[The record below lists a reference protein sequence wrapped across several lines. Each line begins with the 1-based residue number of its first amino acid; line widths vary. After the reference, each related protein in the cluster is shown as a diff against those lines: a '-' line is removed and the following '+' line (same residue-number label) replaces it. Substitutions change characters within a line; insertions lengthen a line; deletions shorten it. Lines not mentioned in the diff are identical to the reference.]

1 MGFLAMRWLLRPAR
15 LAVLALSVVLVYAL
29 VGFFLVP
36 YLITT
41 YAIPAVA
48 DKLKRPVLVK
58 KVELNPF
65 ALSLRLTG
73 FEIRE
78 TDQSALLGFEEFY
91 VNLQA
96 SSLIR
101 RAYVFDT
108 IRFTMPYVSA
118 RVFKDGHM
126 NLADL
131 VPQDNGSQQSVP
143 PQAEK
148 TPAGLP
154 AVEIGEF
161 EISQAIVE
169 FRDESK
175 HKPYVL
181 DIVPIHIV
189 LKNFHT
195 KPGGDNSYAFTAELD
210 KGETLSWA
218 GTVSLEP
225 LRSSGKF
232 SLSGVKL
239 PRLWQYLHDRFR
251 FDITDGT
258 VAVDAGYA
266 IDVDATPIG
275 IQLSQA
281 NFRIEKLAIK
291 EDGSLDPVITIPA
304 LNVEGADVNL
314 ATREVTVRDIAVVR
328 ASFTAW
334 LNPDGT
340 VNYQHMFAPVDS
352 VQSPPAVGSPPPKSK
367 DEKPWAVWLK
377 EIRLEDHA
385 IDFEDRTL
393 PTPAQVEVRSLTV
406 KTRDVRIPIK
416 EALPIE
422 VGMQLNETGTI
433 RVNGSVLPNP
443 PQADVALVIKDI
455 AIRPFQPYFEKFI
468 RTDVQS
474 GAVNLDG
481 TMHLAANHPNGPLMS
496 YEGNIRVEGL
506 SVADRDQGE
515 EVASLQTLSLNKV
528 HVTVDPTTVSIKEV
542 GLEQPMT
549 HLVVGPDGGL
559 NLGRLVVVA
568 PPSASADKKP
578 VEAQKAKSPPIPMTV
593 GVVKLIK
600 AGATFRDNSVQPP
613 VQTGISNL
621 TGTIK
626 GLSSKQLA
634 RAEVDLSGRV
644 GKVGSLKIAG
654 TINPLSEDAFT
665 DLKISLGGMDL
676 TAQGPYSSKFVG
688 YGLSKGKLSLDLKYK
703 VSRKQLEAENRVVVD
718 QLTFGEKVDSPDAI
732 SLPVML
738 AVALLKDRHG
748 RIDLDLPIRGDLKDP
763 DFKYGKAVVSVLLN
777 LLTKIVASPFTLIG
791 SLIPGGGDAE
801 ELQYLEFDP
810 GAVAVVATE
819 LKKVEAI
826 TKGLE
831 ERPGLRLEVT
841 GTADPVRDRQVLALQ
856 KFKAQLRARWQQG
869 KGVSKGADF
878 PIAEEER
885 AIKDLF
891 DQQRSLQPV
900 AGTAEGEQIPSKPP
914 SIEEMRQQLAA
925 GIPVPDSDLRLLA
938 QQRAEQMRGQFVV
951 NGNLA
956 DERVFLT
963 EVDLTAADHEK
974 VRSRLNITA
983 GQ

>member
-1 MGFLAMRWLLRPAR
+1 MRWFFRSSR
-15 LAVLALSVVLVYAL
+15 LAIFAVGVVLVYTL

-36 YLITT
+36 YLIKA

-48 DKLKRPVLVK
+48 EKLKRPVLVK
-58 KVELNPF
+58 EVELNPF

-78 TDQSALLGFEEFY
+78 TDQSALLGFDDLY

-96 SSLIR
+96 ISLIR

-108 IRFTMPYVSA
+108 IRLTVPYVSA
-118 RVFKDGHM
+118 RVFKDGRM
-126 NLADL
+126 NLAEL
-131 VPQDNGSQQSVP
+131 VPPDDESQPPVP

-148 TPAGLP
+148 TPAEIP
-154 AVEIGEF
+154 AIQIGEF
-161 EISQAIVE
+161 EISQAIIE

-175 HKPYVL
+175 PKPYVL

-239 PRLWQYLHDRFR
+239 PRLWQYIHDRFR
-251 FDITDGT
+251 FDVTDGT
-258 VAVDAGYA
+258 VAIDAGYA
-266 IDVDATPIG
+266 LDVDATPIG
-275 IQLSQA
+275 LQVSQA
-281 NFRIEKLAIK
+281 NIRVEKLAIR
-291 EDGSLDPVITIPA
+291 EDGVLDPVITIPI
-304 LNVEGADVNL
+304 LNVEGVDVNL
-314 ATREVTVRDIAVVR
+314 ATHEVTVRDVAVER
-328 ASFTAW
+328 GSFTAW

-340 VNYQHMFAPVDS
+340 VNYQHMFSPMES
-352 VQSPPAVGSPPPKSK
+352 VQSPPAAGTASPKSK
-367 DEKPWAVWLK
+367 NEKPWAVWLK
-377 EIRLEDHA
+377 EIRLEDHT

-393 PTPAQVEVRSLTV
+393 PTPAQVEVRALSV
-406 KTRDVRIPIK
+406 KTRDVRIPFK
-416 EALPIE
+416 ETLPIE

-443 PQADVALVIKDI
+443 LQAHVALTLKDI
-455 AIRPFQPYFEKFI
+455 AIRPFQPYFEKFARI
-468 RTDVQS
+468 DVQS

-481 TMHLAANHPNGPLMS
+481 TIQLATEHSNGPLMS
-496 YEGNIRVEGL
+496 YEGNVRVEGL
-506 SVADRDQGE
+506 SVADRDQAE

-528 HVTVDPTTVSIKEV
+528 LVTVDPTTVSIKEV
-542 GLEQPMT
+542 GLHQPMA
-549 HLVVGPDGGL
+549 HLVVRPDGGF
-559 NLGRLVVVA
+559 NLGRLAVVA
-568 PPSASADKKP
+568 PGSVSADEKT
-578 VEAQKAKSPPIPMTV
+578 VEPQKVKSPPVPMTIS
-593 GVVKLIK
+593 VVKLTK
-600 AGATFRDNSVQPP
+600 AAATFRDNSVQPP

-626 GLSSKQLA
+626 RLSSKQLA
-634 RAEVDLSGRV
+634 RADVDLSGRV
-644 GKVGSLKIAG
+644 GKVGSLKVAG

-665 DLKISLGGMDL
+665 DLTISLGGMDL

-688 YGLSKGKLSLDLKYK
+688 YGLSKGKLSLDLKYR
-703 VSRKQLEAENRVVVD
+703 VSKKQLEAENKVVVD

-748 RIDLDLPIRGDLKDP
+748 RIDIDLPIRGDLKDP

-810 GAVAVVATE
+810 GAVAVAATE
-819 LKKVEAI
+819 LKKIEAI
-826 TKGLE
+826 AKGLE

-841 GTADPVRDRQVLALQ
+841 GTADPVRDRKVLALQ
-856 KFKAQLRARWQQG
+856 KLKAQLRARWQQG
-869 KGVSKGADF
+869 KSVLKGVDF
-878 PIAEEER
+878 PIADEER
-885 AIKDLF
+885 AIKELF
-891 DQQRSLQPV
+891 DQQVSLQP
-900 AGTAEGEQIPSKPP
+900 AAATAEGEQLPWKPP
-914 SIEEMRQQLAA
+914 TIEEMRQKLATV
-925 GIPVPDSDLRLLA
+925 ITVPDSDLRLLA
-938 QQRAEQMRGQFVV
+938 EQRAEQMRGQLVV

>member
-1 MGFLAMRWLLRPAR
+1 MTFSSGVPSKLRVAGSIPAGRTTGLFRSMRWLLRPSR
-15 LAVLALSVVLVYAL
+15 LAILALGLVLVYTL

-36 YLITT
+36 YLIKA

-48 DKLKRPVLVK
+48 EKLKRPVLVK
-58 KVELNPF
+58 DVELNPF

-108 IRFTMPYVSA
+108 IRLAVPYVSA
-118 RVFKDGHM
+118 RVFKDGRM
-126 NLADL
+126 NLAEL
-131 VPQDNGSQQSVP
+131 VPPDDGSQPPEP

-148 TPAGLP
+148 TPAEIP

-175 HKPYVL
+175 PKPYVL

-251 FDITDGT
+251 FDVTDGT
-258 VAVDAGYA
+258 VAVDARYA
-266 IDVDATPIG
+266 IDVGATPIEASSVTG
-275 IQLSQA
+275 ERPDRKARHQGRWESRPGDHDSGAERRGCRRGSRDARGHGSGHRSCACVVHGLVESRRHRELS
-281 NFRIEKLAIK
+281 
-291 EDGSLDPVITIPA
+291 
-304 LNVEGADVNL
+304 ADVL
-314 ATREVTVRDIAVVR
+314 LQWTPSSLRLLRGS
-328 ASFTAW
+328 AS
-334 LNPDGT
+334 
-340 VNYQHMFAPVDS
+340 
-352 VQSPPAVGSPPPKSK
+352 PKSK

-385 IDFEDRTL
+385 IDFDDRTL
-393 PTPAQVEVRSLTV
+393 PTPAHVEVRALTV

-443 PQADVALVIKDI
+443 LQADVALVLKDI
-455 AIRPFQPYFEKFI
+455 AIRPFQPYFEKFVRI
-468 RTDVQS
+468 DVQS

-481 TMHLAANHPNGPLMS
+481 TIHLATDHPNGPLMS
-496 YEGNIRVEGL
+496 YEGNVRVEGL
-506 SVADRDQGE
+506 SVADRDQGD

-528 HVTVDPTTVSIKEV
+528 LVTVDPTTVSIKEV
-542 GLEQPMT
+542 GLQQPMA
-549 HLVVGPDGGL
+549 HLVVRPDGGL
-559 NLGRLVVVA
+559 NLGRLAVVA
-568 PPSASADKKP
+568 PPSASADEKP
-578 VEAQKAKSPPIPMTV
+578 VEPQKAKSPPVPMTI

-600 AGATFRDNSVQPP
+600 AAATFRDNSVQPP

-634 RAEVDLSGRV
+634 RADVDLSGRV
-644 GKVGSLKIAG
+644 GKVASLKIAG

-665 DLKISLGGMDL
+665 DLTISLGGMDL

-703 VSRKQLEAENRVVVD
+703 VSQKQLEAENKVVVD
-718 QLTFGEKVDSPDAI
+718 QLTFGEKVDSPDAT

-748 RIDLDLPIRGDLKDP
+748 RIDIDLPIRGDLKDP
-763 DFKYGKAVVSVLLN
+763 DFKYGKAVLSVLLN

-791 SLIPGGGDAE
+791 SLIPGGGDE
-801 ELQYLEFDP
+801 EEFT
-810 GAVAVVATE
+810 VHRV
-819 LKKVEAI
+819 
-826 TKGLE
+826 
-831 ERPGLRLEVT
+831 RPGQ
-841 GTADPVRDRQVLALQ
+841 RDR
-856 KFKAQLRARWQQG
+856 
-869 KGVSKGADF
+869 
-878 PIAEEER
+878 
-885 AIKDLF
+885 
-891 DQQRSLQPV
+891 
-900 AGTAEGEQIPSKPP
+900 
-914 SIEEMRQQLAA
+914 
-925 GIPVPDSDLRLLA
+925 
-938 QQRAEQMRGQFVV
+938 
-951 NGNLA
+951 
-956 DERVFLT
+956 T
-963 EVDLTAADHEK
+963 E
-974 VRSRLNITA
+974 
-983 GQ
+983 

>member
-1 MGFLAMRWLLRPAR
+1 MRWLLRPSR
-15 LAVLALSVVLVYAL
+15 LVILALGLVFLYAL

-36 YLITT
+36 YLIKA

-48 DKLKRPVLVK
+48 EKLKRPVLVK
-58 KVELNPF
+58 EVGLNPF
-65 ALSLRLTG
+65 TLSLRVTG

-78 TDQSALLGFEEFY
+78 ADQSALLGFDEFF
-91 VNLQA
+91 VNFQA

-108 IRFTMPYVSA
+108 IRLTVPYVSA
-118 RVFKDGHM
+118 RVYKDGRM
-126 NLADL
+126 NLAEL
-131 VPQDNGSQQSVP
+131 VPPNDGSQPSVP

-148 TPAGLP
+148 TPAEIP

-161 EISQAIVE
+161 EIAQAIIE

-175 HKPYVL
+175 PKPYVL

-195 KPGGDNSYAFTAELD
+195 KPGGENSYAFTAELD
-210 KGETLSWA
+210 KGEILSWA

-225 LRSSGKF
+225 MRSSGKL

-251 FDITDGT
+251 FDVTDGT

-266 IDVDATPIG
+266 LNVDETPIG
-275 IQLSQA
+275 LQISQA
-281 NFRIEKLAIK
+281 NMRIEKLAIR

-304 LNVEGADVNL
+304 LNVAGVDVNL
-314 ATREVTVRDIAVVR
+314 ATHEVTVRDIAVER

-340 VNYQHMFAPVDS
+340 VNYQQMFAPVDS
-352 VQSPPAVGSPPPKSK
+352 VQPPPAGSSASPKPK
-367 DEKPWAVWLK
+367 DEKPWTVWIK
-377 EIRLEDHA
+377 EITMKDHA

-433 RVNGSVLPNP
+433 RVNGSVRPNP
-443 PQADVALVIKDI
+443 PQADVALALKDI
-455 AIRPFQPYFEKFI
+455 AIRPFQPYFEKFV
-468 RTDVQS
+468 RVDVQS

-481 TMHLAANHPNGPLMS
+481 TMHLATDHPNGPLMS
-496 YEGNIRVEGL
+496 YEGNVRVEGL
-506 SVADRDQGE
+506 SVADRDQGD

-528 HVTVDPTTVSIKEV
+528 LVTVDPTTVSIKEV
-542 GLEQPMT
+542 GLQQPMA
-549 HLVVGPDGGL
+549 HLVVRPDGGL

-568 PPSASADKKP
+568 PPSASADEKA
-578 VEAQKAKSPPIPMTV
+578 VEPQKAKSPPVPMTIS
-593 GVVKLIK
+593 VVKLTK
-600 AGATFRDNSVQPP
+600 AAATFRDNSVQPP

-634 RAEVDLSGRV
+634 RADVDLSGRV
-644 GKVGSLKIAG
+644 GKVASLKIAG
-654 TINPLSEDAFT
+654 TINPLSEDTFS
-665 DLKISLGGMDL
+665 DLTISLGGMDL

-688 YGLSKGKLSLDLKYK
+688 YGLSKGKLSLDLKYR
-703 VSRKQLEAENRVVVD
+703 VSQKQLEAENKVVVD
-718 QLTFGEKVDSPDAI
+718 QLTFGEKVDSPDAT

-748 RIDLDLPIRGDLKDP
+748 RIDIDLPIRGDLKDP
-763 DFKYGKAVVSVLLN
+763 DFKYGKAVLSVLLN
-777 LLTKIVASPFTLIG
+777 LLTKIVASPFTLMG
-791 SLIPGGGDAE
+791 KLIPGGGNAE

-810 GAVAVVATE
+810 GAVAVVTTE

-826 TKGLE
+826 AKGLD

-841 GTADPVRDRQVLALQ
+841 GTADPVRDRKVLALQ
-856 KFKAQLRARWQQG
+856 KLNTQLLARWQRG
-869 KGVSKGADF
+869 KGISKQADL
-878 PIAEEER
+878 PIVEEER
-885 AIKDLF
+885 AIKELF

-900 AGTAEGEQIPSKPP
+900 AAPAEGAQLPSKPP
-914 SIEEMRQQLAA
+914 TIEEMRQQLFAA
-925 GIPVPDSDLRLLA
+925 IPVPDSELRLLA
-938 QQRAEQMRGQFVV
+938 QQRAEQMRGQLIVD
-951 NGNLA
+951 GKLA

-963 EVDLTAADHEK
+963 EVELTASDHEK

-983 GQ
+983 VQ